1 MQGLKLHWQNLVSS
15 DSSFQFNGEKPARTA
30 NIIPEC
36 QFSSNPAVG
45 DQVQSV
51 SFQVV
56 FSHDVQTGLNNANE
70 DLNRARLQKWDIFT
84 RNHFVVV
91 SQSHQKEKD
100 ARCQPAVHGTFEPLF
115 ILFNRSFE
123 FKQCQQ
129 DDQKEDSQDCPIK
142 WSNKTK
148 RKDKEK

>member
-1 MQGLKLHWQNLVSS
+1 M
-15 DSSFQFNGEKPARTA
+15 
-30 NIIPEC
+30 
-36 QFSSNPAVG
+36 G

-56 FSHDVQTGLNNANE
+56 FSHDVQAGLNNANE
-70 DLNRARLQKWDIFT
+70 DLNRAGLQKWDIFT

-91 SQSHQKEKD
+91 GQSHQKEKD
-100 ARCQPAVHGTFEPLF
+100 ARCQPAVHGAFEPPF

-129 DDQKEDSQDCPIK
+129 DDQKEYSQECSIK
-142 WSNKTK
+142 WSNETK
-148 RKDKEK
+148 REDKEK